1 MLEAPRTSNHGLLPH
16 PGVLTLLQ
24 IEMEEL
30 ELKPTQLIAIASLAK
45 GSTIN
50 RAASDAGVNERTI
63 DRWLTQPAFRGEL
76 RRVIT
81 TAYKHHLTKL
91 QGLLSKGI
99 ERLEDILDDPTTQ
112 PSDLIRTVHL
122 LLGACDRYQESNLV
136 ERIEDLEQEI
146 NES

>member
-1 MLEAPRTSNHGLLPH
+1 
-16 PGVLTLLQ
+16 
-24 IEMEEL
+24 MEEL

-50 RAASDAGVNERTI
+50 QAASDAGVSEKTV
-63 DRWLTQPAFRGEL
+63 DTWLKKPEFKAEL
-76 RRVIT
+76 RCVIT

-99 ERLEDILDDPTTQ
+99 ERLEDILDDATTQ
-112 PSDLIRTVHL
+112 PSDIIRTVHL